1 MFVVIGPE
9 EPEKRSVRELAR
21 LVGLALRL
29 AWRAGPRELVL
40 SLSLQAVQALGFVVL
55 LLLGREVVA
64 DALADRSVV
73 ASAAGFAAASA
84 AIAFAGS
91 VAREQQQLLGE
102 LCEREAQARVLDV
115 ATRVPLAA
123 FDDPG
128 FHDRLRRAQM
138 GLMRTSQI
146 VLSLTGMG
154 SALAGILGALVAL
167 LALQPVLA
175 PLALIVL
182 APAAFATSRRGRA
195 YYRFAWRQTERD
207 RQRFYLSH
215 LLSDRDAAPEVRAFE
230 LAGFLRERHDQLQE
244 ARIAELRGVVR
255 RQLGW
260 SLGADLLTAVI
271 VGATLAGVAA
281 LSSHDDL
288 AGAAAAIGALVLFAQ
303 RASMM
308 GTTAGQL
315 YESALFLEDFASF
328 TAAPPEPPPPRPP
341 LGDAVR
347 VEARDVTFTYPA
359 GRRPALREVSV
370 EIEPGEVVAL
380 VGANGSGKTTLAKLL
395 AGLYDPDAGEIRW
408 NGAPATA
415 VAFQDFERY
424 WMPMRDNIGIG
435 RHERFLDDE
444 GVRAA
449 AVRSGSDQDAATLP
463 DGITTMLGPI
473 FAGGTD
479 LSGGQWQRVALA
491 RLFFRDAPFVILD
504 EPTAALDAKAEHA
517 LFASIR
523 DLLAGRSVL
532 LISHRFS
539 SVREADRIYVLEQG
553 AVVEQGTH
561 EELMELDGRYAEMFT
576 LQAAAYRD

>member
-1 MFVVIGPE
+1 MFVIGGPE

-29 AWRAGPRELVL
+29 AWRAGKRELVL
-40 SLSLQAVQALGFVVL
+40 ALSLQGVQAVGFVVL
-55 LLLGREVVA
+55 LLLGRSVVA

-73 ASAAGFAAASA
+73 ASAAAFAVVSA
-84 AIAFAGS
+84 GIAFAGS

-102 LCEREAQARVLDV
+102 LCEREAQRRVLDV
-115 ATRVPLAA
+115 ATRVSLSA
-123 FDDPG
+123 FDDPR

-138 GLMRTSQI
+138 GLMRTPQI
-146 VLSLTGMG
+146 VMSLTGMG
-154 SALAGILGALVAL
+154 AALAGIVGALVAL
-167 LALQPVLA
+167 LALQPLLA
-175 PLALIVL
+175 PLALVVL
-182 APAAFATSRRGRA
+182 APAALATSRRGRA
-195 YYRFAWRQTERD
+195 YYRFAWGQTERD

-230 LAGFLRERHDQLQE
+230 LAGFLRGRHDQLQDE
-244 ARIAELRGVVR
+244 RIVELRGVVR
-255 RQLGW
+255 RQLAW
-260 SLGADLLTAVI
+260 SLGADVLTAMI
-271 VGATLAGVAA
+271 VGGTLIGVAA
-281 LSSHDDL
+281 MTSSDDL
-288 AGAAAAIGALVLFAQ
+288 AGAAAAIGALVLFSQ

-328 TAAPPEPPPPRPP
+328 TAAPPEPPPAPPRYE
-341 LGDAVR
+341 DAVR
-347 VEARDVTFTYPA
+347 VEARGVTFTYPA
-359 GRRPALREVSV
+359 GHRPALRDVSV

-395 AGLYDPDAGEIRW
+395 AGLYEPDAGEIRW

-424 WMPMRDNIGIG
+424 WMPMRENIAIG
-435 RHERFLDDE
+435 RYERFGDDE

-449 AVRSGSDQDAATLP
+449 AERSGADEDAAKLP
-463 DGITTMLGPI
+463 KGLDTWLGPM

-479 LSGGQWQRVALA
+479 LSGGQWQRIALA

-517 LFASIR
+517 LFTSIR

-539 SVREADRIYVLEQG
+539 SVREADRIHVLEEG
-553 AVVEQGTH
+553 AVVEHGTH
-561 EELMELDGRYAEMFT
+561 EELMELDGLYAEMFT